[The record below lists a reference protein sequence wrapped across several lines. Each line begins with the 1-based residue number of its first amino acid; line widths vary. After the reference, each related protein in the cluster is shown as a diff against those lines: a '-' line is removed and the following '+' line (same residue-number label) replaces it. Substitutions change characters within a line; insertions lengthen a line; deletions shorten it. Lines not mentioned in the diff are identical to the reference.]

1 MLYKAVPH
9 IALRGPLPRTRVL
22 VSALAMLAA
31 SVAGC
36 GGRPSPTE
44 PSAISPAAQ
53 AYLDELIGKMQAN
66 SINRL
71 KIDWKAFRTSVMEA
85 AGHAQ
90 TVGAPRIMSCN
101 APAVE
106 TPALPATIGYV
117 NVRGFTG
124 TPEEATAFANGIQ
137 RAIADADRDGLDGWV
152 VDLRG
157 NGGGNMW
164 PMIAGLGPIL
174 GEGVAGYFID
184 PLGSEI
190 PWTYREGASWEGAS
204 EAQRVDAPYHL
215 RRQAPRVAVLF
226 NAGTASSGEAAVIAF
241 LRRPDSRT
249 FGASATCGLST
260 ANELYTM
267 SDGASLY
274 LTVAVMADRAKT
286 PYGGPIGPDE
296 WVMDPREVDQ
306 RAVAWLRSNAS

>member
-1 MLYKAVPH
+1 M
-9 IALRGPLPRTRVL
+9 
-22 VSALAMLAA
+22 
-31 SVAGC
+31 
-36 GGRPSPTE
+36 
-44 PSAISPAAQ
+44 AQ

-85 AGHAQ
+85 AGHPQ
-90 TVGAPRIMSCN
+90 TVEGTGPGILKALELLGDNHSFYVPLRGQALGAPGRGCNAPSVGAP
-101 APAVE
+101 
-106 TPALPATIGYV
+106 ALPGTVAYV
-117 NVRGFTG
+117 KVGGFTG
-124 TPEEATAFANGIQ
+124 TAAEATAFANGIQ

-164 PMIAGLGPIL
+164 PMVAGLGPIL

-184 PLGSEI
+184 PLGTEI
-190 PWTYREGASWEGAS
+190 PWAYRDGASWEGAS
-204 EAQRVDAPYHL
+204 QAQHVDAPYRL
-215 RRQAPRVAVLF
+215 RREAPRAAVLF
-226 NAGTASSGEAAVIAF
+226 DAGTASSGEAAVIAF

-249 FGASATCGLST
+249 FGTSATCGKST
-260 ANELYTM
+260 ANELYPM
-267 SDGASLY
+267 SDGASLF
-274 LTVAVMADRAKT
+274 LTVAVMADRTKV

-306 RAVAWLRSNAS
+306 RAVAWLRSNGS